1 MSTNQ
6 ELLTSLF
13 LRLFSPSLGLYDI
26 KLFFLARPNEPIYF
40 VALVEEAKTHMIDKQ
55 PTTQAIILK
64 ERIQRGLLGLIYNPL
79 FLSPGE
85 TLSTILTNPM
95 KPLEYKNTANET
107 IGIQEH

>member
-1 MSTNQ
+1 MSTKQ

-13 LRLFSPSLGLYDI
+13 LRLFSLSLGLYDI
-26 KLFFLARPNEPIYF
+26 KLFFLASPNGPICF

-55 PTTQAIILK
+55 PTTQAIIRK

-85 TLSTILTNPM
+85 TLSTILANPM
-95 KPLEYKNTANET
+95 KPVEYKNTANET